1 MPEAFVHPSAADF
14 CDSTGSSRRNS
25 QEIFEGPFYSTID
38 DLSSDGGYFSPAE
51 NTTTVIQLNQEIHID
66 QSGLLSCAASTAS
79 STQENILDEDK
90 EGENSGKAA
99 ADKIET
105 EPEPEPE
112 AQAQAQAQEEKAK
125 EEESLSVSL
134 STSSLRDGMLWLRED
149 LLVASDNMLNV
160 SVCRLDDL
168 RQAIARLQKETQ
180 ALEETDMILKRKIDY
195 VVNSRVRVRQDVL
208 DDMAIGWEF
217 V

>member
-1 MPEAFVHPSAADF
+1 
-14 CDSTGSSRRNS
+14 
-25 QEIFEGPFYSTID
+25 
-38 DLSSDGGYFSPAE
+38 
-51 NTTTVIQLNQEIHID
+51 
-66 QSGLLSCAASTAS
+66 
-79 STQENILDEDK
+79 
-90 EGENSGKAA
+90 
-99 ADKIET
+99 
-105 EPEPEPE
+105 
-112 AQAQAQAQEEKAK
+112 
-125 EEESLSVSL
+125 
-134 STSSLRDGMLWLRED
+134 LRED